1 MCLTRETLARVPY
14 RQYAKYDAVYN
25 WLISEVTTQPFD
37 LSGAYLD
44 IQEFNSEVDMLK
56 SPWRKGDHCIVL
68 RDKRLGSNVL
78 AMRVNQRSSG
88 EEGEEASKENAAEE
102 EGAAEKEAAEGEE
115 GKKEEKE
122 EEEKEEEEEED
133 MTEEEN
139 TESVSPPFYHP
150 RPGRF
155 SSRIRGLI
163 ERLENLY
170 QFEETE
176 STAYDSPEPA
186 TPQIEPLTG
195 NTNRRPFRLPFCQD
209 PNCTDWE
216 CQ

>member
-44 IQEFNSEVDMLK
+44 IQEFKSEVDMLK

-88 EEGEEASKENAAEE
+88 EEASKENAAEE
-102 EGAAEKEAAEGEE
+102 EEG
-115 GKKEEKE
+115 
-122 EEEKEEEEEED
+122 EEEKEEEGEGEDKEKED

-139 TESVSPPFYHP
+139 TESVSPPLYHP